1 MFITVYRFVEKCGLF
16 TSLQSVYKVSTE
28 FLQFINTLFT
38 PHLRGKKKRARQGVK
53 YSLQRYSI
61 D

>member
-28 FLQFINTLFT
+28 FLQFINTLLT
-38 PHLRGKKKRARQGVK
+38 PHLRGKKNGRGRA
-53 YSLQRYSI
+53 
-61 D
+61 